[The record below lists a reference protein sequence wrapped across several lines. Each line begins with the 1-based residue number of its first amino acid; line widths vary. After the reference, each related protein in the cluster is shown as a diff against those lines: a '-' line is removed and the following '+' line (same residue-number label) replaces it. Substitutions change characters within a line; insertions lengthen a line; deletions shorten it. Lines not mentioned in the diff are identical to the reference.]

1 MTDRDFI
8 YTLDDISELA
18 TELTNIIE
26 YLTVR
31 GYGQEECTLSLKA
44 ALESI
49 NAAYNQ
55 LEELSD

>member
-1 MTDRDFI
+1 MTDTI

-26 YLTVR
+26 YLTFI

-49 NAAYNQ
+49 NTAHDQ
-55 LEELSD
+55 LKNYRTN